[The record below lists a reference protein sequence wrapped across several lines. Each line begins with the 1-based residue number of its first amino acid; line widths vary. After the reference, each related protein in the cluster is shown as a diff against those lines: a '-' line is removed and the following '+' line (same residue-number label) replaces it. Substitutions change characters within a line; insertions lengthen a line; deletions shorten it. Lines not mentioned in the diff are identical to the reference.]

1 MKIKKRMIKK
11 LTFISGLMLIINMS
25 FSGVF
30 FIAQLASANGIGSMD
45 NECQDFGFDFGVAK
59 WEYDD
64 GHWIFGIANNGTS
77 VTGTDME
84 ALWDVGESDATGII
98 IKAGSTVYERIDGTS
113 GTVNQANPNLS
124 HITFCG
130 DNKETPYCGDG
141 QISGDEQCDNDQA
154 NGQVCVPEYGT
165 SCAYCTA
172 GCDEITLEGPKCG
185 DGIANGNEQCDDGNT
200 NNGDGCSAACEI
212 EETLFCQ
219 LTLTKS
225 DAGYDPVQPGAEMV
239 YHLTLTN
246 TGTAD
251 CTGGGVLLKDVFDA
265 VTSYIS
271 AVPEPMNVNEDEN
284 YIKWNFGTIK
294 PDEMKNIDLTMKV
307 SADAA
312 YGSTLLN
319 RAVYWSDQ
327 TGWGQ
332 EVNETTA
339 VYCPQPDLG
348 SICGYKFNDLN
359 KNSQRDN
366 EEPGLPDWTIGL
378 GYTMGDAAVYIS
390 TSTDANGYYCFTS
403 LLPKEYT
410 IAEQLKNGWT
420 NSTPLYQSIILGEGD
435 NTTVNFGNYIPDI
448 EPVYGG
454 ISGYKFGDS
463 DGLASTTD
471 DQVGL
476 AGWLINLF
484 NSSSTSTPI
493 ATTTTNANGYYEFA
507 NLTAGEYALSEIML
521 SGWTQMSAPAAIDL
535 TAGENSPNNN
545 FVNHEYI
552 LGSIC
557 GYKFND
563 LNKNSQRDNEE
574 PGLPDWTIGLG
585 YTMGDAAVY
594 ISTSTDANGY
604 YCFTS
609 LLPKEYTIAEQL
621 KNGWTNSTPLYQS
634 IILGE
639 GDNTTVN
646 FGNYIPD
653 IEPVYG
659 GISGY
664 KFGDSDGLASTTD
677 DQVGLAGWLINLF
690 NSSSTS
696 TPIATTTTNA
706 NGYYGFANLTAGEY
720 ALSEVM
726 LSGWTQMSAPA
737 AIDLTAGEN
746 SPNNNFVNYYENII
760 EPICGDGIVN
770 QEIEQCDGTAGIINH
785 YICTQ
790 SCRLEY
796 VPYCGDNIK
805 NGAEQCDGTDGLVSG
820 KTCNNQCVLTGGGG
834 GGGAFIITNAHGFL
848 PEVKGEEGKPI
859 LSIDKTVNADFA
871 NAGDVVEYS
880 IKLIN
885 NGNLT
890 AFNVVLSDELPN
902 GFTSAIDNSKILT
915 FSLGDILPGENRT
928 TTYKVKIS
936 DNAPAGIYANLA
948 RASASNHDPIVDTVN
963 LEVRKVET
971 LGIELPATGFSLKE
985 FLSIVL
991 VIIIALGSIT
1001 IGKKSYN
1008 NL

>member
-545 FVNHEYI
+545 FVN
-552 LGSIC
+552 
-557 GYKFND
+557 
-563 LNKNSQRDNEE
+563 
-574 PGLPDWTIGLG
+574 
-585 YTMGDAAVY
+585 
-594 ISTSTDANGY
+594 
-604 YCFTS
+604 
-609 LLPKEYTIAEQL
+609 
-621 KNGWTNSTPLYQS
+621 
-634 IILGE
+634 
-639 GDNTTVN
+639 
-646 FGNYIPD
+646 
-653 IEPVYG
+653 
-659 GISGY
+659 
-664 KFGDSDGLASTTD
+664 
-677 DQVGLAGWLINLF
+677 
-690 NSSSTS
+690 
-696 TPIATTTTNA
+696 
-706 NGYYGFANLTAGEY
+706 
-720 ALSEVM
+720 
-726 LSGWTQMSAPA
+726 
-737 AIDLTAGEN
+737 
-746 SPNNNFVNYYENII
+746 YYENII